1 MQQPAVDQFVIE
13 PAPVA
18 KRIEIVRKGRHYEIP
33 GTGEQFPSVTNIL
46 NATPKPALVNWAANK
61 ERELCIEAAANL
73 YEDAPVTVKMSRPGY
88 ISTLKERLGK
98 QKAHRKELDKAAE
111 IGSKVHERIEW
122 GLRKEL
128 LDKASEIG
136 DERKMPSE
144 PVLQGKALWAF
155 MAWEDWR
162 KTVDLEPIWIEQ
174 VVWSATHRY
183 AGTLDLYAEF
193 AITDKLIESLPDDER
208 KKIGDYRGTRQRCVC
223 DWKSSRRLYGESI
236 LQSAAY
242 VKALIEMGHAEAGCW
257 GLIVRLPKME
267 NDPEFET
274 RFVLPDEI
282 SESMQV
288 FLHVQKVWEWMNE

>member
-1 MQQPAVDQFVIE
+1 VIE

-18 KRIEIVRKGRHYEIP
+18 KRIEVVRKGRHYEIP
-33 GTGEQFPSVTNIL
+33 TTGEHFPSVTNIL
-46 NATPKPALVNWAANK
+46 NATPKPALVHWAANK

-136 DERKMPSE
+136 EKRKMPAE

-193 AITDKLIESLPDDER
+193 QITEKLLDSLVPEQSKEIEGYL
-208 KKIGDYRGTRQRCVC
+208 GTRQRCVG
-223 DWKSSRRLYGESI
+223 DWKTGKAIYGESI

-242 VKALIEMGHAEAGCW
+242 VNALIEMGHAEAGCW
-257 GLIVRLPKME
+257 GLIVRLPKVE
-267 NDPEFET
+267 TDPEFEV
-274 RFVLPDEI
+274 RFILPDEI
-282 SESMQV
+282 AEAMET